1 MIIDCWQGQSDQKQV
16 LRGKKSNFN
25 IFMNSESYLELEGRV
40 LNKRRKLV
48 SQPKM
53 TKTGRN
59 LHIRDMP

>member
-1 MIIDCWQGQSDQKQV
+1 MNEGVFHEK
-16 LRGKKSNFN
+16 KKSNFN
-25 IFMNSESYLELEGRV
+25 IFVNSESYLELDGRV

-59 LHIRDMP
+59 LHIMRHALVHRTMN